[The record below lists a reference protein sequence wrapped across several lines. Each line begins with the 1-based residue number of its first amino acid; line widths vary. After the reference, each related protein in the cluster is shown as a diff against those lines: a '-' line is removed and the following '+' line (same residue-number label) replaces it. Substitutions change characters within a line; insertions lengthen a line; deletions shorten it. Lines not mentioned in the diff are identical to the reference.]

1 MEAGALKIEVSSPD
15 GRKTNECNENKG
27 IEKYMYPWLDLS
39 DGLVANLFFQN
50 IGLGTDVIRKNQVRN
65 FKNNAKKQE
74 R

>member
-1 MEAGALKIEVSSPD
+1 
-15 GRKTNECNENKG
+15 
-27 IEKYMYPWLDLS
+27 MYPGLDLA

-50 IGLGTDVIRKNQVRN
+50 NGLGTDLIRKNQVRN